1 MFGQWTASGGIK
13 AEGSE
18 ARLAAFAT
26 PRAAVIAYMLNL
38 NTHGAYAGL
47 RKDRA
52 AMRAA
57 GQTLDGYTLATQLS
71 SYAETG
77 QEYVDLLRSM
87 IRHNDLGIADGALLA
102 DTPVVTIDPIDPD
115 DSQN

>member
-1 MFGQWTASGGIK
+1 M
-13 AEGSE
+13 
-18 ARLAAFAT
+18 
-26 PRAAVIAYMLNL
+26 
-38 NTHGAYAGL
+38 

-57 GQTLDGYTLATQLS
+57 GQPLDGYALATHLS

-87 IRHNDLGIADGALLA
+87 IKQNGLSIADGALLA
-102 DTPVVTIDPIDPD
+102 NTPVVMIDPIDPD
-115 DSQN
+115 D